1 MERENC
7 GLEMDETEGI
17 LKGREVGNGEE
28 IMASYRRVSANC
40 VAPNDEYAPRPFVR
54 WVLASFLPGLLFL
67 D

>member
-40 VAPNDEYAPRPFVR
+40 VAQMTDMPPVPLRGGF
-54 WVLASFLPGLLFL
+54 
-67 D
+67 